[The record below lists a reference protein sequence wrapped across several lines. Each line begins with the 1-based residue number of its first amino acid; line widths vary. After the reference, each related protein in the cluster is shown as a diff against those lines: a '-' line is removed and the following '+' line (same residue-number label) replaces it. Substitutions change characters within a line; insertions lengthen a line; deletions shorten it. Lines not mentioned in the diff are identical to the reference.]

1 MVDAVLSGGWIIDG
15 TRTPPY
21 QADLCIQDGKIVA
34 ISPQWEGNCRTRVD
48 VTGKIVSPGFIDIH
62 THSDTCPFSAVFP
75 ESKVAQ
81 GITLEIVGNCG
92 VSAVPILP
100 SCQAEQTAY
109 LRKISEIPV
118 PEEAVRD
125 ASVQKYAAH
134 VAQTGYP
141 SHLGTLIGQGTL
153 RAGIVGF
160 QDRPLTPS
168 EMEQMK
174 FLLDDQLN
182 QGALGLSL
190 GLIYPPGSFSP
201 TSELRELARVVQK
214 HKKILAV
221 HMRNEGPNIFQAV
234 EEMLSIAEETGVH
247 LHISHLKLMGKAQWG
262 QAPRLLERIE
272 ASRQRGAVV
281 TCDQY
286 PYTAT
291 STILAALLPRRAYDG
306 GSAAMLRRVSDP
318 DTSLLRDIAEEM
330 ERRGGA
336 DAVLVASTHGSA
348 PEYHGKTVSQLSVCL
363 GLTPA
368 ETVAHILARCSG
380 TVSAIYFSMSQEDV
394 HTIMCDMHVAIGSD
408 GSAFSLQ
415 DTQGLPSPHPRN
427 IATFPRFLQTVREHR
442 LMSLQDAVYKMTA
455 LPAAILGLRDRGTL
469 EPGKAA
475 DITVFDYESVCD
487 QCTFTNSL
495 VAPSGIEHVLVS
507 GVFSLKSGS
516 ITGARPGQ
524 VLLR

>member
-1 MVDAVLSGGWIIDG
+1 MVDTVLSGGWIIDG

-125 ASVQKYAAH
+125 ASIQKYAAH

-247 LHISHLKLMGKAQWG
+247 LHISHLKLMGKAQ
-262 QAPRLLERIE
+262 
-272 ASRQRGAVV
+272 
-281 TCDQY
+281 
-286 PYTAT
+286 
-291 STILAALLPRRAYDG
+291 
-306 GSAAMLRRVSDP
+306 
-318 DTSLLRDIAEEM
+318 
-330 ERRGGA
+330 
-336 DAVLVASTHGSA
+336 
-348 PEYHGKTVSQLSVCL
+348 
-363 GLTPA
+363 
-368 ETVAHILARCSG
+368 
-380 TVSAIYFSMSQEDV
+380 
-394 HTIMCDMHVAIGSD
+394 
-408 GSAFSLQ
+408 
-415 DTQGLPSPHPRN
+415 
-427 IATFPRFLQTVREHR
+427 
-442 LMSLQDAVYKMTA
+442 
-455 LPAAILGLRDRGTL
+455 
-469 EPGKAA
+469 
-475 DITVFDYESVCD
+475 
-487 QCTFTNSL
+487 
-495 VAPSGIEHVLVS
+495 
-507 GVFSLKSGS
+507 
-516 ITGARPGQ
+516 
-524 VLLR
+524 